1 MNPYLLTLSCLGQ
14 LGILCW
20 LAPSGGGLAAGLGLT
35 GVFAMFAFTRMRWGA
50 HLDMYLAMTGWG
62 GLGMLLPSL
71 HSGVL
76 CNHQMQWG
84 QYAAMSAGMWVFA
97 LVPIWREA
105 RCLAAAKLEGRG
117 AWTLMLD
124 GIGMQAGMGM
134 AHLPLVWLP
143 MGDARVA
150 WFSQASTL
158 LGMGLGMMA
167 VQIAVQRW
175 SGGFAGKER
184 YGSTI

>member
-14 LGILCW
+14 LGILAW
-20 LAPSGGGLAAGLGLT
+20 LAPSGEGLAAGLGLT
-35 GVFAMFAFTRMRWGA
+35 GVFALFAFTRMRWGA
-50 HLDMYLAMTGWG
+50 HLDMYLAMAGWG

-71 HSGVL
+71 ASGVL
-76 CNHQMQWG
+76 CNHQFQWG

-105 RCLAAAKLEGRG
+105 RCLAAARLEGRG
-117 AWTLMLD
+117 AWTLTLD
-124 GIGMQAGMGM
+124 GIGMQAGMGL

-150 WFSQASTL
+150 WLLHASML
-158 LGMGLGMMA
+158 VGMGLGMMA
-167 VQIAVQRW
+167 VQIAVQRL
-175 SGGFAGKER
+175 SGAFPGKER